1 MHGCLPSSGSER
13 NPHMPHHRSSSSGQV
28 GFISRP
34 ARCDPGC
41 CDQFQGTEGANRCS
55 AGQTQRPVAAVQVQL
70 SFSSL
75 VIVGLSTSVPAFGT
89 RDALATCYRCKA
101 GKAHQ
106 CYDGP
111 QALTVKQQA
120 FNLLNTGQYRGG
132 SPISDCPVA
141 ELSDALDF
149 ESSF

>member
-1 MHGCLPSSGSER
+1 MFSRANTAPGCSGS
-13 NPHMPHHRSSSSGQV
+13 S
-28 GFISRP
+28 P
-34 ARCDPGC
+34 ALLQLLSC
-41 CDQFQGTEGANRCS
+41 CR
-55 AGQTQRPVAAVQVQL
+55 AVNFKSEVL
-70 SFSSL
+70 
-75 VIVGLSTSVPAFGT
+75 AFGPLG
-89 RDALATCYRCKA
+89 ALASCHRCKA